1 MMIEYIVNH
10 MPGFWITLGFILLA
24 AEVLLFGF
32 TTIVFLFAGIGAV
45 VTGLLMTAGL
55 LPETWIAGVSG
66 FGISTGIV
74 SAILWKPLKN
84 MQNKSAPPQQ
94 QSSDLI
100 GYSFILEQ
108 DITTLKAGHH
118 RYSGVDWK
126 VDIDGS
132 AGVESITAG
141 TRVKVASL
149 DAGVFRVVLGA

>member
-1 MMIEYIVNH
+1 MVEYINAH
-10 MPGFWITLGFILLA
+10 MSGFWITLGFLLLA

-32 TTIVFLFAGIGAV
+32 TTIVFLFAGVGAV
-45 VTGLLMTAGL
+45 ITGLLMTAGV

-66 FGISTGIV
+66 FGISTGVI

-84 MQNKSAPPQQ
+84 MQDKGDLPQQ

-108 DITTLKAGHH
+108 DVTTLKTGVH

-126 VDIDGS
+126 VEIDS
-132 AGVESITAG
+132 DAGLDSISAG

-149 DAGVFRVVLGA
+149 DAGVFRVVVHV